1 VKNLIKKILLQEGR
15 VEDVKKRYPEHE
27 ETVDF
32 FVNNDPSGNNKY
44 LQWMMKQVVK
54 NGAERGFVSSLVRH
68 FHRNVQRLQKK
79 DINQY
84 KTLKQLQDALSTL
97 GTSKSQMKKKVKRE
111 GTKVLYED
119 DTMLVLKPLNHQAS
133 CQYGTNTKWCLA
145 MKENDSFFNHYTRKG
160 SRYAGIDWIESKEIV
175 KDIKQTWWRKLFC
188 LPPKEIEREIVN
200 FRKDLPVNLVYFVIM
215 KKYLVDSEWDDKL
228 KRRVPIYKDANE
240 SKKTWPYY
248 RFAVLIKP
256 SRAEFGDVS
265 KYNLEKGDW
274 MRWSGAMIDAAMN
287 GMDIYNAWDQKVSLR
302 DISKLHWHSDQFGVA
317 LRFIEN
323 DAQKVKQAL
332 YNLTGVWGDLGGEGS
347 KDPITWITSDTGY
360 LYGCEP
366 NEIKGEKG
374 GTLTWSGQS
383 HRYGIGGRG
392 GGPQDPG
399 MRKGGQQ
406 YWDQVLGQDNDEDD
420 F

>member
-1 VKNLIKKILLQEGR
+1 MRNVIKKILLEGR
-15 VEDVKKRYPEHE
+15 IEDMKKRYPEHE
-27 ETVDF
+27 DTVDF
-32 FVNNDPSGNNKY
+32 FVNNDPSNNNKY

-54 NGAERGFVSSLVRH
+54 NGEERGFVLSLTKH
-68 FHRNVQRLQKK
+68 FNKNIQRLQKK

-111 GTKVLYED
+111 GAKVLYED

-145 MKENDSFFNHYTRKG
+145 MKENDKFFNYYTRTG

-188 LPPKEIEREIVN
+188 LPPKEIEREIIN
-200 FRKDLPVNLVYFVIM
+200 FRKDLPVNSVYVVIM
-215 KKYLVDSEWDDKL
+215 KKYLVGHEWDDKL
-228 KRRVPIYKDANE
+228 KRRVPIYKDAKE
-240 SKKTWPYY
+240 HKKTWPYY

-256 SRAEFGDVS
+256 SRADFGDIS

-287 GMDIYNAWDQKVSLR
+287 GMDIYNAWDQKISLR
-302 DISKLHWHSDQFGVA
+302 DISNLNWHRDQFGVA

-323 DAQKVKQAL
+323 DAKKVKHAL

-347 KDPITWITSDTGY
+347 KDPVTWITSDEGY
-360 LYGCEP
+360 LYGCKP
-366 NEIKGEKG
+366 QEIKKTEKG
-374 GTLTWSGQS
+374 GNTWSGS
-383 HRYGIGGRG
+383 AHRYGKGGRG
-392 GGPQDPG
+392 GGPQDPN
-399 MRKGGQQ
+399 MRDGGQE
-406 YWDQVLGQDNDEDD
+406 YWDQDAFQNQDNDE
-420 F
+420 